1 MENSFSKFFNNKYLD
16 WQKEIGELR
25 PMSDF
30 AEFLGI
36 PQPMV
41 SAWSNGRYLPGK
53 KYLQTLASKLGNE
66 IYDALGISQSSY
78 LDALPEDIRALIV
91 SAAQEVNDSLQ
102 NSEDVLDDSESKKLA
117 IKIFAKHG
125 ITFRQL

>member
-25 PMSDF
+25 TMTEF
-30 AEFLGI
+30 AEYLGI

-53 KYLQTLASKLGNE
+53 KYLQTLASKLGTD

-78 LDALPEDIRALIV
+78 LDALPDDIRELIV

-102 NSEDVLDDSESKKLA
+102 NGEEILDDSEIKKLA
-117 IKIFAKHG
+117 IRIFAKHG
-125 ITFRQL
+125 ITFRQI